1 MTSKKTENNMQK
13 YKHLAEK
20 DAKRLKFFRKSRKVA
35 KKGAKRSLIVCGLLL
50 LLGIGA
56 IAFYKV
62 LDNGDSSQTNAVCD
76 VLSQKEAKND
86 EETELNPLAEKE
98 LERESEKSESIN
110 TSSADD
116 KIDSVGTACGDFAD
130 WNKKCSPEMI
140 VVNKDNF
147 LPKRYQPKIKSCRGK
162 EIAEIAFD
170 DLNSMIEDAKKD
182 GIKLWISSGYRS
194 IELQTKLFNRQVE
207 SEKSKTVISQE
218 EAEKR
223 AAMVVARPGTS
234 EHNTGLAVDFNGVEN
249 NFYTT
254 KEYDWLVKNAH
265 KYGFIERYQKKW
277 KERTGVIYEPWHFR
291 YVGKSNAEKIRNS
304 GLCLEKYVESN

>member
-1 MTSKKTENNMQK
+1 MQK

-35 KKGAKRSLIVCGLLL
+35 KNGMKRSLIICGLLL
-50 LLGIGA
+50 LLGVGA

-62 LDNGDSSQTNAVCD
+62 LDNGDSSRTNAICD
-76 VLSQKEAKND
+76 ASSDKKEKNY
-86 EETELNPLAEKE
+86 EETELNALDRKE
-98 LERESEKSESIN
+98 LDRESEKNESIK
-110 TSSADD
+110 AG
-116 KIDSVGTACGDFAD
+116 DSDNKTENVGTACGDFAD
-130 WNKKCSPEMI
+130 WNKKCSVEMI

-147 LPKRYQPKIKSCRGK
+147 LPSGYQPKIKSCRGK
-162 EIAEIAFD
+162 EIAEVAFD
-170 DLNSMIEDAKKD
+170 GLNTMIEDAKKD
-182 GIKLWISSGYRS
+182 GVKLWISSGYRS
-194 IELQTKLFNRQVE
+194 TELQTKLFNRQVE
-207 SEKSKTVISQE
+207 KEKSKAVISQE

-234 EHNTGLAVDFNGVEN
+234 EHNTGLAVDFNGVED

-277 KERTGVIYEPWHFR
+277 KNVTGVIYEPWHFR
-291 YVGKSNAEKIRNS
+291 YVGKENAEKIRNS
-304 GLCLEKYVESN
+304 GLCLEKYVENNLK